1 MLESIYVN
9 CEEEEE
15 KEDACVKRSV
25 CVLVGMVARVSS
37 VQGLLRHHQH
47 TDVELGCSLSQVKT
61 SKLPTLWKGE
71 IHRKCLIENCA
82 RDEGWIFVCVCV
94 IKVGSFACA
103 LEESSSVGAWWGRKR
118 RIRVRGIQRFS
129 LRNSL
134 GLFPFAAAIG
144 WILRSQQKRSFC

>member
-1 MLESIYVN
+1 MLESICVN

-15 KEDACVKRSV
+15 QDTCVKRSV
-25 CVLVGMVARVSS
+25 FVLVAIASRVSS
-37 VQGLLRHHQH
+37 VQGLHHQH
-47 TDVELGCSLSQVKT
+47 TDGELGCFLSQVKT

-82 RDEGWIFVCVCV
+82 KDEGWIFVCVCV
-94 IKVGSFACA
+94 IKVWSFDCA
-103 LEESSSVGAWWGRKR
+103 LEESSFVGAWWGRKR